1 MSRNKE
7 RKILV
12 EITAQE
18 EQWNQG
24 RTNVHQL
31 KMCREEKRKLERE
44 YRGLC
49 DAALGVQIFQCG
61 DN

>member
-1 MSRNKE
+1 MGRNKE
-7 RKILV
+7 RKILA
-12 EITAQE
+12 EIAAQE

-24 RTNVHQL
+24 RINVYQL

-49 DAALGVQIFQCG
+49 DAALGVQIIQCG
-61 DN
+61 E